1 MEDERINILTD
12 RIKILTDRIDELE
25 GFVDERDKA
34 IDKLEAELSEV
45 QDLYENALKTIEVE
59 AFTRAMLVNKYK
71 RLREAALGVRKL
83 AEDISEEPDTLAKD
97 KAYQRLNE
105 ELE

>member
-1 MEDERINILTD
+1 MEDE
-12 RIKILTDRIDELE
+12 RIKILTDRIEELE
-25 GFVDERDKA
+25 GLADERDKFT
-34 IDKLEAELSEV
+34 DSLVKELSEV

-59 AFTRAMLVNKYK
+59 AFTRAMLVDKCK
-71 RLREAALGVRKL
+71 RLKKAALGVRKL

-97 KAYQRLNE
+97 KAYQRLNK

>member
-1 MEDERINILTD
+1 MEDE
-12 RIKILTDRIDELE
+12 RIKILTDRIEELE
-25 GFVDERDKA
+25 GLADERDKFT
-34 IDKLEAELSEV
+34 DSLVKELSEV

>member
-1 MEDERINILTD
+1 MEDE
-12 RIKILTDRIDELE
+12 RIKILTDRIAELE
-25 GFVDERDKA
+25 SLADERDKFT
-34 IDKLEAELSEV
+34 DGLVKELSEV

>member
-1 MEDERINILTD
+1 MKDE
-12 RIKILTDRIDELE
+12 RIKILTDRIEELE
-25 GFVDERDKA
+25 NLADERDKFT
-34 IDKLEAELSEV
+34 DNLVKELSEV

>member
-1 MEDERINILTD
+1 MEDE
-12 RIKILTDRIDELE
+12 RIKILTDRIEELE
-25 GFVDERDKA
+25 SLGDERDKFA
-34 IDKLEAELSEV
+34 DSLVKELSEV

-97 KAYQRLNE
+97 KVYQRLNE

>member
-1 MEDERINILTD
+1 MEDE
-12 RIKILTDRIDELE
+12 RIKILTDRIEELE
-25 GFVDERDKA
+25 AIADERDKFA
-34 IDKLEAELSEV
+34 DSLVKELSEV

>member
-1 MEDERINILTD
+1 MEDE
-12 RIKILTDRIDELE
+12 RIKILTDRIEELE
-25 GFVDERDKA
+25 ALADERDKFT
-34 IDKLEAELSEV
+34 DSLVKELSEV

-59 AFTRAMLVNKYK
+59 AFTRAMLVDKCK
-71 RLREAALGVRKL
+71 RLKKAALGVRKL

-97 KAYQRLNE
+97 KAYQRLNK

>member
-1 MEDERINILTD
+1 MEDE
-12 RIKILTDRIDELE
+12 RIKILTDRIAELE
-25 GFVDERDKA
+25 SLADERDKVA
-34 IDKLEAELSEV
+34 DSLVKELSEV

>member
-1 MEDERINILTD
+1 MEDE
-12 RIKILTDRIDELE
+12 RIKILTDRIEELE
-25 GFVDERDKA
+25 GLADERDKFA
-34 IDKLEAELSEV
+34 DSLVKELSEV